1 MAGNETL
8 VDGTIHAVAL
18 DSNNRKRNIVIV
30 IVVESEQSSWSL
42 KRVGGSWRFLDF
54 VLIVLWRLAEMSLFL
69 RYRRWYVT
77 VGALVAIDDTII

>member
-30 IVVESEQSSWSL
+30 IVVESEQSS
-42 KRVGGSWRFLDF
+42 
-54 VLIVLWRLAEMSLFL
+54 
-69 RYRRWYVT
+69 
-77 VGALVAIDDTII
+77 